1 MILAEVRIS
10 RATAVCS
17 DVTGEELA
25 AITSLGVVEDYSKP
39 AVDRADFSGL
49 TALSSLEFSMSP
61 KLTSIPARAFSE
73 LPALTFLFISESGV
87 ETIHENAFSGL
98 ANLEELSLAEN
109 SISVLPRDVFHGQ
122 RELKVVYLGDNNIRV
137 IPNGLFAGPAAL
149 ERIIL
154 NHNDIRVIQEEAF
167 SGLANLTE
175 LNLSTNDLTS
185 LPGGVFEGLGKL
197 LDLYLNGNPQLT
209 ELDEDIFQGL
219 QDLERL
225 FLHDSGLESLPEGI
239 FSGPTGLTF
248 LNLSANELESLP
260 AEIFD
265 PFGQELASLYL
276 SNNRISALDEDIFV
290 GLAGLSA
297 LLLNG
302 NKLSALPTDLFD
314 PLDDSLLYLYL
325 YDNQISALHE
335 DIFDGLTGLLSL
347 YLNGNE
353 LSALPTDL
361 FDPLDDSLSYLYLYD
376 NQISALHE
384 DIFDGLTGLLR
395 LYLNGNELSSLPT
408 DLFDPLDDSLSYLY
422 LYDNQISA
430 LDVAIF
436 DGLTGL
442 SNLRLNGNDLSTLDQ
457 DIFNGLTGL
466 RTLYLARNDI
476 ATLDADIFDPLGTDL
491 TRLSLGSNDLT
502 TLPAG
507 IFDGLDG
514 LTALDLS
521 CNALTSLELN
531 RFSPFASSL
540 VSLDLSG
547 NRFAVQPTDAN
558 IRATLSNLQT
568 LGLGANTDCV
578 LPNNALLRSL
588 SVRGVALDPL
598 FDSATRDY
606 MVQIASNTQEVTINY
621 AASDPLAKVSLASA
635 GGLVVKDADPNRPGL
650 QFDFTAEGVEYI
662 DGFTE
667 VPKEFIEYLFIIN
680 IVSEDGSVTAYHRLD
695 FVRIPTIMEVRLFD
709 LALENIPLDPDFD
722 IETRN
727 YNARVDEAM
736 VRTTVMAVPL
746 DPDASIETFVDGD
759 RAPDG
764 VIDLELGWNDISVV
778 VTSSDG
784 STAGTY
790 RVLVLRGAVPPP
802 RPKKILRIEPEISGI
817 VVSPGDSVNLAVSI
831 YGRQN
836 LLDNDLAVG
845 RTITWDDGDAG
856 GVLVGGGAEIN
867 YTSPENPGRYAV
879 NVAVAE
885 EDCFGDASQCSAQ
898 FEITVRRLSAGQQAT
913 AAPVDPV
920 GRIPEILVDAGGVA
934 YEVLTPVDGGRYV
947 GDGFGLTAPPGAV
960 PNGEFIGISILKGEP
975 ASNVGQMHHRF
986 VLGGSWH
993 HVDVVDDQRAPI
1005 TGYRLNRPAEVC
1017 IPLPPELRSRIDGVV
1032 IVASR
1037 DDSFAVLTSVVRLG
1051 SRGEIQICGSISK
1064 LPARIAAARE
1074 GAPPQLPTPVPVA
1087 ADQSLPETGG
1097 QPPNSPLLALLAI
1110 VGAAWVMAG
1119 TYFALLGKRKPS

>member
-1 MILAEVRIS
+1 MILAEVQIS
-10 RATAVCS
+10 RASAECS

-109 SISVLPRDVFHGQ
+109 SISVLPRDVFDGQ
-122 RELKVVYLGDNNIRV
+122 RELIVVYLDDNNIRV

-149 ERIIL
+149 ERINL
-154 NHNDIRVIQEEAF
+154 ARNDIRVIQEEAF
-167 SGLANLTE
+167 SGLTNLTE
-175 LNLSTNDLTS
+175 LNLSTNDLTT
-185 LPGGVFEGLGKL
+185 LPGGVFEGLDNLEKLWLAENKLTALPKDIFKDISRL

-219 QDLERL
+219 QALERL

-239 FSGPTGLTF
+239 FDELTGLRALYLSNNAIASLDEGIFSGLTGLTF

-290 GLAGLSA
+290 GLAGLTA
-297 LLLNG
+297 LL
-302 NKLSALPTDLFD
+302 
-314 PLDDSLLYLYL
+314 
-325 YDNQISALHE
+325 
-335 DIFDGLTGLLSL
+335 
-347 YLNGNE
+347 LNGNE

-442 SNLRLNGNDLSTLDQ
+442 SNLRLNGNDLSTLNQ

-466 RTLYLARNDI
+466 QTLYLARNDI
-476 ATLDADIFDPLGTDL
+476 ATLDADIFDPLGPGL
-491 TRLSLGSNDLT
+491 TRLSLGSNDLM

-507 IFDGLDG
+507 IFDGLAG

-547 NRFAVQPTDAN
+547 NQFAVQPTDAN

-568 LGLGANTDCV
+568 LGLGANADCV

-598 FDSATRDY
+598 FDSATRNY
-606 MVQIASNTQEVTINY
+606 MLQIASNTQEVTINY
-621 AASDPLAKVSLASA
+621 AASDPLAKVSLAST
-635 GGLVVKDADPNRPGL
+635 GGLVVKDADPNSPGL

-667 VPKEFIEYLFIIN
+667 VPKEFIEYRFIIN
-680 IVSEDGSVTAYHRLD
+680 IVSEDGSVTTSYILD

-727 YNARVDEAM
+727 YNARVDETM

-764 VIDLELGWNDISVV
+764 VIDLELGWNDISVI

-920 GRIPEILVDAGGVA
+920 GLIPEILVDAGGVA

-993 HVDVVDDQRAPI
+993 HVDVVDDQRTPI

-1017 IPLPPELRSRIDGVV
+1017 VPLPPELRSRIDGVV